1 MLHYTRQYIN
11 VVAALT
17 SLREHMEAILANHD
31 LSAADVEPK
40 VLQLCAEGHYDNDTM
55 ERLARMSATNKK
67 LKEKGMPGLLLFS
80 EENAAATPTIV
91 DKKDSSS
98 SSIVDIDKKYMGGF
112 REENLAFIATKISER
127 LNEHDIKVA
136 ANVGLAPEEYFVM
149 KGTYGKLMDLDLN
162 RDSYN
167 ALFQLCRRKE
177 ALKLKTKEE
186 CVRFLSQKIV
196 NHARFT
202 LKLKKMLMR
211 ERDNQDVFKDIEKKY
226 KGKDIQ
232 NANNDLKSVLK
243 NLHNHQSFV
252 PSSSLQ
258 PSPSPLL
265 SQTAAATKPPP
276 ARISKTLL
284 DINNNTSGST
294 EPKNTLKTALL
305 SFLQ

>member
-1 MLHYTRQYIN
+1 M
-11 VVAALT
+11 
-17 SLREHMEAILANHD
+17 ANHD

-80 EENAAATPTIV
+80 EENDDNGGTAAAATPTIIV
-91 DKKDSSS
+91 DKKDSI
-98 SSIVDIDKKYMGGF
+98 SSIDIDKKYMGGF

-127 LNEHDIKVA
+127 LSEHDIKVA
-136 ANVGLAPEEYFVM
+136 ANVGLAPEEYFVL

-167 ALFQLCRRKE
+167 LLFQISRRKE

-196 NHARFT
+196 NHARYT
-202 LKLKKMLMR
+202 LKFKKMLMR
-211 ERDNQDVFKDIEKKY
+211 EKDNQDVFKDIEKKY

-232 NANNDLKSVLK
+232 NANNDLKSVLT
-243 NLHNHQSFV
+243 NLHHQSFV
-252 PSSSLQ
+252 VPPTSSSLQ
-258 PSPSPLL
+258 PSSSLLL
-265 SQTAAATKPPP
+265 SHQTAATTKPPLLP

-284 DINNNTSGST
+284 DINNNINTSSG

>member
-1 MLHYTRQYIN
+1 M
-11 VVAALT
+11 
-17 SLREHMEAILANHD
+17 ANHD

-80 EENAAATPTIV
+80 EENDDDNGGTAAAAAATPTIV
-91 DKKDSSS
+91 DS

-127 LNEHDIKVA
+127 LSEHDIKVA

-258 PSPSPLL
+258 PSPLL
-265 SQTAAATKPPP
+265 SQTAAATTTKPQTRP
-276 ARISKTLL
+276 AT
-284 DINNNTSGST
+284 TS
-294 EPKNTLKTALL
+294 
-305 SFLQ
+305 